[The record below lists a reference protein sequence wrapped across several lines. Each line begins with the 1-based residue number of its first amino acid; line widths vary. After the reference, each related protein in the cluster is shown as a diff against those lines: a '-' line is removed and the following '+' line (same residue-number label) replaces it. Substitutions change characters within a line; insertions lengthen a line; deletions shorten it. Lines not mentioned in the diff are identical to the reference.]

1 MNYALLF
8 DDDVKTWKKS
18 WSQLYKREGPS
29 GLMYLTYNINELNLG
44 EYADDWFF
52 GDKKRIDSSR
62 SKMYIDDKLE
72 KINKSV
78 DKNYNELNERII
90 ELEENM
96 KNRYNQVP
104 YLSNTDYNPTTI

>member
-1 MNYALLF
+1 MIGFL
-8 DDDVKTWKKS
+8 VT
-18 WSQLYKREGPS
+18 
-29 GLMYLTYNINELNLG
+29 
-44 EYADDWFF
+44 
-52 GDKKRIDSSR
+52 KKRYIDSSR
-62 SKMYIDDKLE
+62 ATKMYIDDKLE

-104 YLSNTDYNPTTI
+104 TIIIIQSSLLSNNKF